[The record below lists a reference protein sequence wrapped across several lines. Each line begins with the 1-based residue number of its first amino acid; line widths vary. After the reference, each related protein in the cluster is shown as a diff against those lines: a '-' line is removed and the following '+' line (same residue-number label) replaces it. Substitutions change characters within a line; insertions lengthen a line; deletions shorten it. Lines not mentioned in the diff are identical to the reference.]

1 MHCCLSGFPGA
12 QHQRQIHRRAA
23 VHFDMCAQHAGMAI
37 EIAPDEAILVVDQCQ
52 EQPLLHQ
59 GAVAVAPSAVVG
71 VGWVDYQRVAEAVT
85 GRIGAAEGDGRRLQV
100 W

>member
-1 MHCCLSGFPGA
+1 LLPI
-12 QHQRQIHRRAA
+12 RLPRRAA
-23 VHFDMCAQHAGMAI
+23 PAADTPSRRRTFRYVRAARRDGDRNSA
-37 EIAPDEAILVVDQCQ
+37 DEAILVVDQCQ

-59 GAVAVAPSAVVG
+59 GAVAVAPPAVVG